1 MKNAFYFM
9 LKSFFSRSFFCP
21 DYQVIQK
28 NSSIR
33 GLWLISKLM
42 TSQTGQ
48 QIIAIQI
55 LLNIS
60 RSTGNQ
66 TIKSGQL
73 IEYNIRKIFLEK
85 SWMKCGGEASPRPF
99 YKKSKLNI
107 SLDQQYKI
115 LWRLFL
121 SYVHVEVYQNI
132 VKLRS

>member
-1 MKNAFYFM
+1 
-9 LKSFFSRSFFCP
+9 
-21 DYQVIQK
+21 
-28 NSSIR
+28 
-33 GLWLISKLM
+33 M

-99 YKKSKLNI
+99 CKKSKLNI

>member
-1 MKNAFYFM
+1 
-9 LKSFFSRSFFCP
+9 
-21 DYQVIQK
+21 
-28 NSSIR
+28 
-33 GLWLISKLM
+33 M

-107 SLDQQYKI
+107 SLDQQYKM